1 MEETTEVY
9 DSVMKMHKKS
19 PGQDLSDLLYGLQ
32 TTVKILEGI
41 MMEHEKGEREQSDY
55 ESRVHSQSTLLNRN
69 LKSVKPLVEKLF
81 MDAYSRFKSNESA
94 VSSVSQEN
102 VLVGEGEAVAH
113 QA

>member
-1 MEETTEVY
+1 MEKT
-9 DSVMKMHKKS
+9 

-32 TTVKILEGI
+32 MTVKILEGI
-41 MMEHEKGEREQSDY
+41 MMEHEKGEREQADY

-69 LKSVKPLVEKLF
+69 LKSVKPLVERLF
-81 MDAYSRFKSNESA
+81 MEAYSRFKPNEST
-94 VSSVSQEN
+94 VGSVPEEN